1 MAADV
6 DEDELAVG
14 LECLVDEDDLISWNG
29 GEGGGGVVGSSFGM
43 TTGGIGTTLGMGAH
57 VRGAVAG
64 FASGVAAG
72 AMVAVAIV
80 GLAAEAG
87 RLLGY
92 ADVVV
97 EVEAVLACLL
107 SIASVLMFSPDV
119 YNPHYQLTQL
129 QPCPCCNCP
138 HHPRARED
146 TYN

>member
-1 MAADV
+1 MVADV

-29 GEGGGGVVGSSFGM
+29 GEGGGGVVGSSFGI

-64 FASGVAAG
+64 FDSGVAAG
-72 AMVAVAIV
+72 AMVAVAVV
-80 GLAAEAG
+80 GLAAVAG

-107 SIASVLMFSPDV
+107 ANVHVL
-119 YNPHYQLTQL
+119 LTFL
-129 QPCPCCNCP
+129 TCK
-138 HHPRARED
+138 
-146 TYN
+146 T